1 MICLTFPLANISV
14 EKAKLSLIAFDGE
27 GFLSQVADLR
37 QSPLEKRN
45 YMPELM
51 KDRYYNYN
59 TIHEL
64 AMCIN
69 AVYPTFRA
77 DDFIANI
84 MDETWDALELKARM
98 RRITI
103 NLGKYL
109 PHDYEHALGILDK
122 AIAGYP
128 VGIVDSG
135 LLYFPDFVE
144 MYGQDERH
152 WDLSM
157 AALERYTRY
166 STAEFAVRPFIIK
179 HEAIM
184 IAQMTAWT
192 EHDNEHVRRLASEG
206 CRPALPWGQALTSFK
221 KDPSPVLQILERLK
235 ADPSLYVRKS
245 VANNLNDISKT
256 HPDLITELARDWYG
270 KNEHTDWIVK
280 HGCRTLLK
288 KGNRAVLDIFGFSDV
303 DCVNVVNFSLDAA
316 SVCVGEDMTFSFQIE
331 TKKETKVR
339 LEYGIDYVRANG
351 RRSRKIF
358 KISELLLRENEKKSY
373 RKTHSFVDVSSRK
386 HYPGIHSVTLIVNGV
401 EWDTLNFKLSTL

>member
-1 MICLTFPLANISV
+1 
-14 EKAKLSLIAFDGE
+14 
-27 GFLSQVADLR
+27 
-37 QSPLEKRN
+37 
-45 YMPELM
+45 MPELM

-77 DDFIANI
+77 DDFIADI

-103 NLGKYL
+103 NLGNYL

-122 AIAGYP
+122 AIANYP

-144 MYGQDERH
+144 VYGQDECH

-179 HEAIM
+179 HEARM
-184 IAQMTAWT
+184 MAQMTAWT

-256 HPDLITELARDWYG
+256 HPDLIVEFARDWYG

-288 KGNRAVLDIFGFSDV
+288 KGNRDVLDIFGFSDV
-303 DCVNVVNFSLDAA
+303 DCVNIDNFSLDAA
-316 SVCVGEDMTFSFQIE
+316 SVCIGEDMTFSFQIE
-331 TKKETKVR
+331 TKKEIKVR
-339 LEYGIDYVRANG
+339 LEYGIDYVKANG
-351 RRSRKIF
+351 KRSRKIF
-358 KISELLLRENEKKSY
+358 KISEPLLRENEKKSY
-373 RKTHSFVDVSSRK
+373 RKTHSFVDASSRK

-401 EWDTLNFKLSTL
+401 EWGTLNFKLIYK